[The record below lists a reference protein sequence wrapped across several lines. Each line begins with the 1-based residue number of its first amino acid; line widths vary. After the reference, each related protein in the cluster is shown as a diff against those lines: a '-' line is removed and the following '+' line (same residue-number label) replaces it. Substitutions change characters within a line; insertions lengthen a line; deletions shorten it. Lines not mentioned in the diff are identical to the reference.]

1 MIKYLPLSFII
12 FWSSAFVSGQF
23 IVQSASPF
31 ASLAFRFMI
40 VAIGFLIFS
49 YYFKEKIFINLK
61 LIIQAAITGILFHGF
76 YLGGVFFS
84 YSVGL
89 TATLSALIVG
99 LQPVLTN
106 ILSGPILKERVTIIQ
121 WFGII
126 LGFIGTIMVVGLD
139 IGKSIPIL
147 GIISSI
153 VALLG
158 ATIATIW
165 QKKFTSNLT
174 LSVNNFYQA
183 LAAGIFLLIIS
194 LLFEIPFINFDNRF
208 VLSMGW
214 QIIMVSFGAYAILMY
229 LLKVGTASKTSSLF
243 FLVPPTTA
251 IMAWFVLDEKLF
263 IIDIIGLLIC
273 TFGVYIATRTNVSK

>member
-1 MIKYLPLSFII
+1 MYLPLAFII
-12 FWSSAFVSGQF
+12 LWSSAFVSGQF

-31 ASLAFRFMI
+31 ASLTFRFFI
-40 VAIGFLIFS
+40 VGICFLIFS
-49 YYFKEKIFINLK
+49 YYLREKIFVKFNLA
-61 LIIQAAITGILFHGF
+61 IQACITGILFHGF

-89 TATLSALIVG
+89 SATLSALIVG

-106 ILSGPILKERVTIIQ
+106 ILSGPILKERITFIQ
-121 WFGII
+121 WIGIL
-126 LGFIGTIMVVGLD
+126 LGFIGTLLVIGYD
-139 IGKSIPIL
+139 IGVKIPIIGL
-147 GIISSI
+147 AASI

-165 QKKFTSNLT
+165 QKKITSNLT

-183 LAAGIFLLIIS
+183 FAASIFLFIIS
-194 LLFEIPFINFDNRF
+194 LIFEVPSINFDTRF
-208 VLSMGW
+208 NLSMGW

-229 LLKVGTASKTSSLF
+229 LIKTGTASKTSSLF
-243 FLVPPTTA
+243 FLVPPVTA
-251 IMAWFVLDEKLF
+251 IMAWLVLGEKLS

-273 TFGVYIATRTNVSK
+273 AFAVYIATRK

>member
-12 FWSSAFVSGQF
+12 FWSSAFISGQF

-31 ASLAFRFMI
+31 AALTFRFII
-40 VAIGFLIFS
+40 VAFCFFILSFFL
-49 YYFKEKIFINLK
+49 KEKININFR
-61 LIIQAAITGILFHGF
+61 LIIQASITGILFHGF

-99 LQPVLTN
+99 LQPILTN
-106 ILSGPILKERVTIIQ
+106 ILSGPILKEKVTITQ
-121 WFGII
+121 WFGIT
-126 LGFIGTIMVVGLD
+126 LGFIGTIMVIGYD
-139 IGKSIPIL
+139 IGISIPIL
-147 GIISSI
+147 GVASSI

-165 QKKFTSNLT
+165 QKKFTNNIT

-183 LAAGIFLLIIS
+183 FAASIFLTIVS
-194 LLFEIPFINFDNRF
+194 MLFEISFINFDIRF
-208 VLSMGW
+208 ILSMGW

-229 LLKVGTASKTSSLF
+229 LIKQGTASKTSNLF
-243 FLVPPTTA
+243 FLVPPVTA
-251 IMAWFVLDEKLF
+251 VMAWMVLGEELF
-263 IIDIIGLLIC
+263 IVDVIGLLIC
-273 TFGVYIATRTNVSK
+273 AFGVYIATRK

>member
-1 MIKYLPLSFII
+1 MNKYLPLSFII
-12 FWSSAFVSGQF
+12 LWSSAFVSGQF

-49 YYFKEKIFINLK
+49 YYFKEKIFINLR

-106 ILSGPILKERVTIIQ
+106 ILSGPILKERVSVIQ

-126 LGFIGTIMVVGLD
+126 LGFIGTIMVIGLD
-139 IGKSIPIL
+139 IGKSIPTL

-183 LAAGIFLLIIS
+183 LAASTFLLIIS

-208 VLSMGW
+208 ILSMGW

-229 LLKVGTASKTSSLF
+229 LLKIGTASKTSSLF